1 VTFFKTQPC
10 PPQYCPELRD
20 ADLDVPSGPQILLQ
34 FRQCSIRLILDLQ
47 SQILDRFCGNSA
59 LAATRAR
66 RRLFLLSRPAQKSR
80 DPLGPTNAYMKAFC
94 QFPETSFPILMR
106 FQNFSTQII

>member
-1 VTFFKTQPC
+1 VTFFKTQAY

-20 ADLDVPSGPQILLQ
+20 ADLDVPVGAQIFLQ
-34 FRQCSIRLILDLQ
+34 FRQCSIRLSLDSQ
-47 SQILDRFCGNSA
+47 SQILDRFCGDSA
-59 LAATRAR
+59 LAATWAR
-66 RRLFLLSRPAQKSR
+66 WRLFLLSRPAQKSR
-80 DPLGPTNAYMKAFC
+80 DALGPGNAYMKAFG